1 MQLPNNIQLACLRTE
16 WLWLVTF
23 SNNGPITSE
32 ELLDAYVRIREVYIY
47 IYKLFVIWAKL

>member
-1 MQLPNNIQLACLRTE
+1 MQLSNNIQLACLRTE